1 MAADTTESLPRYLAP
16 LPQKIETG
24 ALRYAWVIVA
34 INLAGTAF
42 GFWYYIPQFRLEPVL
57 AWPVVPDSPVATL
70 FIACSLA
77 LYKPGRSNEY
87 LNMLAFFG
95 CIKLGLWT
103 PYVLTVFAD
112 AFLATVTPPPQV
124 VPLLGRELASNAM
137 TPSCSSRTWA
147 WSFKRSSSIGT
158 VTFPAER
165 FSLAWSGMGSTTS
178 STISSR
184 LSEHPTTPCCQSN
197 RW

>member
-16 LPQKIETG
+16 LPRKIETA

-42 GFWYYIPQFRLEPVL
+42 GFWYYIPQFRLEPIL
-57 AWPVVPDSPVATL
+57 AWPVVPDSPTATL

-77 LYKPGRSNEY
+77 LYKLGRSNKY

-112 AFLATVTPPPQV
+112 AFLATVSAPPQV
-124 VPLLGRELASNAM
+124 VSTTRTRVRVGRDVRLPVRLA
-137 TPSCSSRTWA
+137 PGYG
-147 WSFKRSSSIGT
+147 RSS
-158 VTFPAER
+158 VP
-165 FSLAWSGMGSTTS
+165 
-178 STISSR
+178 
-184 LSEHPTTPCCQSN
+184 HPSVQ
-197 RW
+197 